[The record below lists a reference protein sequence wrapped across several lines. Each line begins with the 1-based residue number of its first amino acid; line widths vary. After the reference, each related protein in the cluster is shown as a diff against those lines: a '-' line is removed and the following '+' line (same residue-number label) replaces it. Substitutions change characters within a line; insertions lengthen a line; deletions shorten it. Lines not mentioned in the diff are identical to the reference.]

1 MHRLRR
7 GGHPPQEAPA
17 VGRAGGGKGL
27 REKAVQDAIALS
39 EERYCSVAAT
49 LRGVAEV
56 TNEYTIVEDE

>member
-17 VGRAGGGKGL
+17 VDRAGGGRRL

-39 EERYCSVAAT
+39 EEKYCSVVTT
-49 LRGVAEV
+49 LRGVAEI

>member
-27 REKAVQDAIALS
+27 REQAVEDAIALS
-39 EERYCSVAAT
+39 EEKHCSMVAT
-49 LRGVAEV
+49 LRGVTEV
-56 TNEYTIVEDE
+56 TNEHTIVEDE